1 MRLMFLS
8 TLNWYIGSTYSK
20 EIELQQCTTLNLN
33 TKAGVELIEEKA
45 YPLWTNDYETYGAAL
60 YHCFPRCEKDERCVG
75 IELCRIRPG
84 NSRCRGC
91 CEWFV
96 NPHEGVPALKT
107 SEVCRYIEDNK
118 NYIAENGSNVAL
130 NASTTA
136 SSILGFESTILSPS
150 KAVDGVTSCPGPTY
164 IFSSTFEADP
174 WLEINL
180 QRVIT
185 IWRIIVHTR
194 QDCCAERTVNFYIT
208 YGGNGQNNS
217 CGFFPGPLPNR
228 GDVLLFQCP
237 PNARGSSVNLMIQ
250 SKPGETNWL
259 SLCEVE
265 ILQKV

>member
-1 MRLMFLS
+1 M
-8 TLNWYIGSTYSK
+8 
-20 EIELQQCTTLNLN
+20 
-33 TKAGVELIEEKA
+33 
-45 YPLWTNDYETYGAAL
+45 
-60 YHCFPRCEKDERCVG
+60 
-75 IELCRIRPG
+75 
-84 NSRCRGC
+84 
-91 CEWFV
+91 
-96 NPHEGVPALKT
+96 
-107 SEVCRYIEDNK
+107 
-118 NYIAENGSNVAL
+118 

-194 QDCCAERTVNFYIT
+194 QDCCGKVTPAFTKLEWQDVTQLYLFNPRGCSLKRSCYIYHNICKKRNFIENFCFVAERSVNFYIT